1 MRRGVHRGIRPQ
13 KRYVKSLTSRYGF
26 STGPT
31 RAEGGASR
39 NRGRQPPD
47 RQPYRRPGGRCGAG
61 AGVPLARQA
70 GCRAPASRWNH
81 RWVSPS
87 AKKPSGRFGDVRGIG
102 AEGVRRQLLREG
114 TAVAWCSV
122 ERRLPAPPAVL
133 HMSRVPH
140 PGREPLSLRPERT
153 CVGGAAFDPSG
164 QLTFRP
170 KVLSIDPQPPLH
182 QLATHLRQASVRLR
196 DEPG

>member
-1 MRRGVHRGIRPQ
+1 MAEVLLFHHAQGLSAGCLAFADELRAAGHMVHAPDLYEGRTFAELEDGVAYARQ
-13 KRYVKSLTSRYGF
+13 VGF
-26 STGPT
+26 DTIM
-31 RAEGGASR
+31 E
-39 NRGRQPPD
+39 RGRS
-47 RQPYRRPGGRCGAG
+47 
-61 AGVPLARQA
+61 
-70 GCRAPASRWNH
+70 ASAN
-81 RWVSPS
+81 
-87 AKKPSGRFGDVRGIG
+87 
-102 AEGVRRQLLREG
+102 
-114 TAVAWCSV
+114 
-122 ERRLPAPPAVL
+122 PAVL

-182 QLATHLRQASVRLR
+182 QLATHLRQASGRLR